1 MSKTAA
7 AWYSIRRHSAVAAA
21 VLATAVAAGQPVP
34 KSSAEILIY
43 GDIGE
48 SWWSESVS
56 AGDFVRELA
65 ALDVEA
71 VTVRIASIGGSVP
84 DGIAIYNAMKRHPA
98 NITTVVDSMA
108 LSIAS
113 LIACA
118 GDTRQMA
125 ENATLMVH
133 APWTIAAGNAV
144 ELRECADMLDTWAG
158 AMSTSYSAATGETP
172 AQALARLTD
181 GKDHWYTAEE
191 AKAAGFIDEI
201 VSAAPVA
208 AMAGFDLSK
217 FRDVPAHIVVAL
229 NDAKHQ
235 QLNAAAKRK
244 KKMKMAGDDGMRKA
258 DEQFLADMIE
268 HHQMALDMA
277 ESLIGTSPDTPLR
290 EFAEG
295 IIEAQAGEIELMRVW
310 QDASPA
316 GGSSQASAP
325 SSPRAIQRIAA
336 NTAPPTES
344 NPMDPKEVAAA
355 EAAKVAA
362 AEAARKLEVDA
373 ARAEGVKAEVQRRT
387 DVAAAFK
394 PFAKHEGMAEL
405 EAAAIADHNVTAAVA
420 NQRILAQMA
429 KGATP
434 VAGKHGVEI
443 TEDERDKLI
452 NASVH
457 ALMARAGVFGKDGKR
472 VIADGTNPCRG
483 MTLLDMARASLAR
496 AGYRTEGLD
505 KMQLVAAAFT
515 QSTSDFPILLENTMH
530 KTLQSA
536 YALAPDTWSRFCATG
551 TVSDFRP
558 HKRYRVG
565 SLSNLDAVTE
575 LSEFK
580 NKTIPDGEKA
590 SITASTKGNIINLSR
605 QAIINDDLGAFVGLA
620 ASMGRAAKRTVESD
634 VYATL
639 ALNSGL
645 GPALEDGDTLFHAN
659 HKNITTGA
667 AITMLAI
674 DADRVAMKSQLDVG
688 GNDFLDLMPSV
699 LLLPVSLGGT
709 ARSINDGQY
718 DPDTANKLQK
728 PNIVKGIFSGIIDT
742 PRLTGTRRYIFADPS
757 VAPVIEVAF
766 LDGNM
771 EPFLESEMGFDVDG
785 SRWKVRL
792 DYGIAGVDYRGAVTN
807 AGA

>member
-1 MSKTAA
+1 MSKAA
-7 AWYSIRRHSAVAAA
+7 AWYSIRRHTAVAAA
-21 VLATAVAAGQPVP
+21 VLASAIAAGQEPP

-144 ELRECADMLDTWAG
+144 ELRDAADMLDTWAG
-158 AMSTSYSAATGETP
+158 AMSTSYAAATGETP

-191 AKAAGFIDEI
+191 AKAAGFINEV
-201 VSAAPVA
+201 VSASPVS

-217 FRDVPAHIVVAL
+217 FRNVPAAVQARL
-229 NDAKHQ
+229 TTKPP
-235 QLNAAAKRK
+235 AAA
-244 KKMKMAGDDGMRKA
+244 ATA
-258 DEQFLADMIE
+258 
-268 HHQMALDMA
+268 
-277 ESLIGTSPDTPLR
+277 
-290 EFAEG
+290 
-295 IIEAQAGEIELMRVW
+295 
-310 QDASPA
+310 
-316 GGSSQASAP
+316 AP
-325 SSPRAIQRIAA
+325 
-336 NTAPPTES
+336 NPPTE
-344 NPMDPKEVAAA
+344 NNLMDPKEVAAA
-355 EAAKVAA
+355 
-362 AEAARKLEVDA
+362 AEAKKQQEAIDA
-373 ARAEGVKAEVQRRT
+373 ARAAGVQAESQRRV
-387 DVAAAFK
+387 DIAAAFK
-394 PFAKHEGMAEL
+394 PFAKHEGMAEI
-405 EAAAIADHNVTAAVA
+405 EAACIADHNVTAAAA

-429 KGATP
+429 KGATSA
-434 VAGKHGVEI
+434 AGKHSVET

-496 AGYRTEGLD
+496 AGYRAEGLD

-530 KTLQSA
+530 RTLQSA

-771 EPFLESEMGFDVDG
+771 EPFLEAEMGFDVDG

-792 DYGIAGVDYRGAVTN
+792 DYGIAGVDFRGAVTN